1 MKVRTIAAVA
11 LVAVTATGCVRFTAP
26 DSPPPLTTAT
36 APTPPGMIIAAPGT
50 PPPPESDSD
59 DCNRLAS
66 LRPIP
71 LPPPGQMPPR
81 TPMAEIAANGRLIVG
96 IDTGSNPFSFRDPL
110 TGDLRGFDVDLAR
123 EISRAI
129 FNDPYRIEFRVT
141 RSADRIAV
149 LESGRVDIV
158 VKTMSITCDR
168 LKQIDFSSPY
178 YVAAQRILAV
188 NNSTIKSAQDLA
200 RKRACVATGATSAQ
214 RLRQIVPTVS
224 LVETATWAD
233 CLVLL
238 QQSGVEAVS
247 TDDAILAGL
256 AVQDPWLQIVGPSLG
271 EEYYGIGV
279 RKGRDDLVRFIN
291 AVLADLT
298 ANGRWRAISN
308 EWLSVL
314 GTQLGLPQPRYRD

>member
-1 MKVRTIAAVA
+1 
-11 LVAVTATGCVRFTAP
+11 
-26 DSPPPLTTAT
+26 
-36 APTPPGMIIAAPGT
+36 
-50 PPPPESDSD
+50 
-59 DCNRLAS
+59 
-66 LRPIP
+66 
-71 LPPPGQMPPR
+71 
-81 TPMAEIAANGRLIVG
+81 
-96 IDTGSNPFSFRDPL
+96 
-110 TGDLRGFDVDLAR
+110 
-123 EISRAI
+123 
-129 FNDPYRIEFRVT
+129 
-141 RSADRIAV
+141 
-149 LESGRVDIV
+149 
-158 VKTMSITCDR
+158 MSITCDR

-214 RLRQIVPTVS
+214 RLRRIVPTVS